1 MQDAVNFTPLHIAC
15 NFGNEKVCHR
25 TFKSVK
31 KYRHHNILSLLK
43 QKSFSIFILLLV
55 SVKWWFPLQ
64 VVSLLVSH
72 RADVNAGGGVGDRP
86 LHLACSRGHLQVT
99 KLLVEAPQQPAEG
112 EKLSYSN
119 RNQSQQN

>member
-43 QKSFSIFILLLV
+43 QKSFSIFILYWCLV
-55 SVKWWFPLQ
+55 VPFT
-64 VVSLLVSH
+64 
-72 RADVNAGGGVGDRP
+72 GGEFVGV
-86 LHLACSRGHLQVT
+86 
-99 KLLVEAPQQPAEG
+99 PQG
-112 EKLSYSN
+112 
-119 RNQSQQN
+119 

>member
-43 QKSFSIFILLLV
+43 QVFLNFYTFIGV
-55 SVKWWFPLQ
+55 CEM
-64 VVSLLVSH
+64 VVPFT
-72 RADVNAGGGVGDRP
+72 GGEFVGV
-86 LHLACSRGHLQVT
+86 
-99 KLLVEAPQQPAEG
+99 PQG
-112 EKLSYSN
+112 
-119 RNQSQQN
+119 